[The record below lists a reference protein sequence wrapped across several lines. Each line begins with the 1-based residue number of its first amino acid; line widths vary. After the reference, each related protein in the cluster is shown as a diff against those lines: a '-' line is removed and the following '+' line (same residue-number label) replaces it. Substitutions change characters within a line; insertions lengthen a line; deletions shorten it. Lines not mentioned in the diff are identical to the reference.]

1 MKILVVTEKC
11 SPIKSQRDGGA
22 RLVETIQRSFGHSVK
37 ILQFGQSENSSATWR
52 LDYPIDHSD
61 RFERRL
67 ANANFIVEKVK
78 ALEEEFTHVVF
89 IHLSMQFGLV
99 DTPLR
104 NDIVIWTF
112 PMLLTPSYLASGEV
126 VPASYTEMERLTLAL
141 SLNIITPSHL
151 ERRQLMEFYSVPQEC
166 IRVIPRGID
175 TQWVVPKVRILEHHP
190 KFCAVGSIKP
200 QKNTIGL
207 IRLFS
212 KIRAAFPGSTLRM
225 IGPVQNVDYYCAVLE
240 EIKQSGMTEAVE
252 FLGYVPPSDL
262 SSALDDAHLHLST
275 SLCETFGRSIFET
288 LASGL
293 PNIARVSGNA
303 AAEFLQ
309 GLPYARFSDHD
320 NDILLAIQDI
330 LSNLPKFSAMACE
343 IGELYDDT
351 PLSQLLLAEICQKD
365 SIGICDFDGT
375 LFHKDDPQRTK
386 RCMDAFKKYPIKVI
400 CSARTIEDLVKKMQS
415 HQLEADWIVG
425 CSGAV
430 VADGKG
436 EVLWYTPIDPADHD
450 HLKQLIPHAKLIEM
464 DGKKLQ
470 LAAPADSLPDIFG
483 LRIEIYQ
490 RVAFIAHWEASKL
503 HAVHRLLRH
512 INWQGRVSVFGD
524 GPYDAQLL
532 TFFDGTF
539 LSNNLNNEVF
549 YV

>member
-22 RLVETIQRSFGHSVK
+22 RLVETIQRSFGHSVS
-37 ILQFGQSENSSATWR
+37 ILQFSQSENSSATWQF
-52 LDYPIDHSD
+52 DYPIDHCD

-67 ANANFIVEKVK
+67 ANANFIAEKVK
-78 ALEEEFTHVVF
+78 ALEEGFTHVVF

-99 DTPLR
+99 NTPLR
-104 NDIVIWTF
+104 NDLIIWTF
-112 PMLLTPSYLASGEV
+112 PMLLTPSYLASGET
-126 VPASYTEMERLTLAL
+126 VPAPYTEMERLTLAI
-141 SLNIITPSHL
+141 SHNIITPSHL

-175 TQWVVPKVRILEHHP
+175 TQWIVPKVRTVEYHP
-190 KFCAVGSIKP
+190 KFCALGSIKP
-200 QKNTIGL
+200 QKNTVGL
-207 IRLFS
+207 IRLFA
-212 KIRAAFPGSTLRM
+212 KIREAIPGSTLRM
-225 IGPVQNVDYYCAVLE
+225 IGPVQNSDYYAAVLE
-240 EIKQSGMTEAVE
+240 EIKRCGVDEAVE
-252 FLGYVPPSDL
+252 LLGYVPPNEL
-262 SSALDDAHLHLST
+262 SSVLDDVHLHLST

-293 PNIARVSGNA
+293 PNVARASGNA

-309 GLPYARFSDHD
+309 GFPYSRFSDHD
-320 NDILLAIQDI
+320 NDILQAIQDI
-330 LSNLPKFSAMACE
+330 LADLPKLSAMACE

-351 PLSQLLLAEICQKD
+351 RLSQLLLAELCHKD

-386 RCMDAFKKYPIKVI
+386 RCMDAFRNYPIRVI
-400 CSARTIEDLVKKMQS
+400 CSARAIEDLIEKMQS

-430 VADGKG
+430 VANGKG
-436 EVLWYTPIDPADHD
+436 EVLWYTPLNPADHD
-450 HLKQLIPHAKLIEM
+450 HLKGLLPQANPIEM
-464 DGKKLQ
+464 DGKVLQ
-470 LAAPADSLPDIFG
+470 MAAPAEVLPTFSG

-490 RVAFIAHWEASKL
+490 GMAFIGHWEASKL

-512 INWQGRVSVFGD
+512 INWLGRVSVFGD
-524 GPYDAQLL
+524 GPYDAQLI
-532 TFFDGTF
+532 TFFDGIF
-539 LSNNLNNEVF
+539 LSNNLNNEVV